1 MSHAL
6 EDMKLARVVVREDF
20 SRNRMEILIR
30 DIKAAVNVLESLDKK
45 ELEAHR

>member
-6 EDMKLARVVVREDF
+6 ESMKLARVVVREDF
-20 SRNRMEILIR
+20 SRNRMEILVR
-30 DIKAAVNVLESLDKK
+30 DVKAAVEVLDSLDQK